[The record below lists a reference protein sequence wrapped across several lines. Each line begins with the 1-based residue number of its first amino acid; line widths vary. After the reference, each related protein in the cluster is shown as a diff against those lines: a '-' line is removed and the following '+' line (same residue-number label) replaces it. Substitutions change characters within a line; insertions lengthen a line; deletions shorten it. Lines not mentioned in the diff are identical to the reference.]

1 MKKYFF
7 RNLTLIAFTLMSSYF
22 LNAQV
27 RQQVSTNYDRN
38 SLSVLM
44 LDAGDP
50 YSVQLG
56 KLMDSLQ
63 VPEKYFDNSLKIST
77 VPIQIDRA
85 KIAET
90 DNYRKLV
97 PQEQVLA
104 ALKQSRIAN
113 LALARWFDR
122 EDDGSFGVKTLAE
135 RGVYNATDNDMLVAS
150 ASKRGTAGLMDMGM
164 GLVDKSYFIVLDFAE
179 VLSMNELY
187 ERDSIPA
194 DQRTMNG
201 FQGKI
206 NSYVYKLDFSEPVA
220 APFFQDLWISGE
232 SDSKESKKA
241 LFDQTDFPL
250 VHINTF
256 SEAVSSTQLNP
267 GQKGAPAVQRSA
279 AEMLES
285 LMSMAYENSLLKL
298 ENTNDEFRVK
308 GMVHDVNPIAV
319 KIGRKEGLKFDQ
331 RYFVYE
337 NRQDRKGNV
346 YSKRKGVIRSMS
358 VSDNRSLADGESE
371 PSLFYQVAGGRI
383 DNMGMFVEQKN
394 ASGINLFAGYTEGGL
409 SGGGLRLEILLSP
422 FLYEGFAKS
431 GPAKGMTG
439 WKIYLEGAYGN
450 QEFMYD
456 EGLAKF
462 GFYRGSLGLSKE
474 IYLTRNVF
482 LDPFL
487 GYGMEGGTPPEDTGE
502 SFNSQFVEIGSRLG
516 INITHNVQL
525 MPAINLYTIVKS
537 EYLETK
543 ESEPVKITY
552 SEQFEGRGG
561 AGISMGLRFM
571 F

>member
-7 RNLTLIAFTLMSSYF
+7 RNLTLITFTLLSSYSM
-22 LNAQV
+22 NAQV

-50 YSVQLG
+50 YSVQLS
-56 KLMDSLQ
+56 KLMDSLKI
-63 VPEKYFDNSLKIST
+63 PEKYFDNSLNIST
-77 VPIQIDRA
+77 VPIRVDRA

-90 DNYRKLV
+90 DSYRKIV
-97 PQEQVLA
+97 PQEQVFE
-104 ALKQSRIAN
+104 ALKQSKVAN
-113 LALARWFDR
+113 LAIANWFDR
-122 EDDGSFGVKTLAE
+122 KEDGSFGVKTLAE

-179 VLSMNELY
+179 ILSMSEQY

-201 FQGKI
+201 FQGKV

-220 APFFQDLWISGE
+220 ARFFQDLWISGE
-232 SDSKESKKA
+232 SDNKEAKRA

-250 VHINTF
+250 VYINTF

-267 GQKGAPAVQRSA
+267 GQKGAPAVQRSSE
-279 AEMLES
+279 EMLES
-285 LMSMAYENSLLKL
+285 LMDMAYENSLLKL
-298 ENTNDEFRVK
+298 ENTTDEFRVK

-337 NRQDRKGNV
+337 NRQDRNGNV

-358 VSDNRSLADGESE
+358 VADNRTLADGESE
-371 PSLFYQVAGGRI
+371 PSLFYQVAGGQI

-450 QEFMYD
+450 QEFLYD
-456 EGLAKF
+456 DGLAKF
-462 GFYRGSLGLSKE
+462 GFYRGSLGISKE

-482 LDPFL
+482 LDPFV
-487 GYGMEGGTPPEDTGE
+487 GYGLEGGSPPEDTGE
-502 SFNSQFVEIGSRLG
+502 SFDSQFIEIGSRLG
-516 INITHNVQL
+516 INIMHNVQL
-525 MPAINLYTIVKS
+525 MPAVNLYAIVKS

-543 ESEPVKITY
+543 ESEPIKITY
-552 SEQFEGRGG
+552 ADQFDGRGG
-561 AGISMGLRFM
+561 AGLSLGLRFM